1 MMAFLNTGHLYF
13 SALTEIKKPTAEVG
27 LGIGSFQVRFIL
39 AWGDLCGS
47 GLSKR
52 SQWVMRMPF
61 LIFWY

>member
-39 AWGDLCGS
+39 AWGDLCG
-47 GLSKR
+47 GG
-52 SQWVMRMPF
+52 
-61 LIFWY
+61 